1 MEKYIIIKNITNH
14 NGVVIPVILIDSQNE
29 VLEFE
34 SLNEAEELRTLLQKN
49 SDSGH
54 EYIVK
59 KI

>member
-1 MEKYIIIKNITNH
+1 MYCIIKKIRVEKGIIH
-14 NGVVIPVILIDSQNE
+14 PVIVLDNHDEI
-29 VLEFE
+29 LEFN
-34 SLNEAEELRTLLQKN
+34 SLEEAEKMKEIFQKN

>member
-1 MEKYIIIKNITNH
+1 MYCIIKKIKTE
-14 NGVVIPVILIDSQNE
+14 NGIIHPVIVLDSHDE
-29 VLEFE
+29 ILEFDFIE
-34 SLNEAEELRTLLQKN
+34 EAEKMKEIFQKN